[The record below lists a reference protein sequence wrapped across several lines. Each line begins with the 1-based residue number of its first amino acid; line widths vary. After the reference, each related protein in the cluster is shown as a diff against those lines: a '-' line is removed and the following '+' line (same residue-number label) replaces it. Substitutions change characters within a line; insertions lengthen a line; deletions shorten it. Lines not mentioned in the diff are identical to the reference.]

1 MKKEI
6 AETIW
11 LFVLCLFAYA
21 IMFYLCAIGADKLI
35 IFLVALFGGAFIGFL
50 HSRILR

>member
-6 AETIW
+6 VETILLIVLY
-11 LFVLCLFAYA
+11 LFVYA
-21 IMFYLCAIGADKLI
+21 VMLYLCAIGADNLI

-50 HSRILR
+50 HSRIL